1 MILLETSIQL
11 VPDGTLLLHLL
22 MVGVMVFILN
32 RTLLKPINQILAE
45 REKQIAGHLKDA
57 ETIASETQE
66 KLKRYNDALREA
78 RTDGYRLL
86 EKERAQ
92 GLKEKEEK
100 LRKYRDEMSKEAAAQ
115 IETTRRQEQAAK
127 GELEAQAA
135 TIGDLISSQ
144 ILRRPT
150 RYQGSTNP

>member
-1 MILLETSIQL
+1 MILLEASIQL

-22 MVGVMVFILN
+22 MVGVMVFVLN

-45 REKQIAGHLKDA
+45 REKQITGRLKEA
-57 ETIASETQE
+57 EAMASETAE

-78 RTDGYRLL
+78 RADGYKQL

-92 GLKEKEEK
+92 GMKEKEEK
-100 LRKYRDEMSKEAAAQ
+100 LRQYREQMSKEVAAQ
-115 IETTRRQEQAAK
+115 VETTRRQEQTVK

-135 TIGDLISSQ
+135 TIGSLISSQ

-150 RYQGSTNP
+150 R

>member
-1 MILLETSIQL
+1 MILLEASIQL
-11 VPDGTLLLHLL
+11 VPDGTLLLHLFL
-22 MVGVMVFILN
+22 VGVMVVVLN

-45 REKQIAGHLKDA
+45 REKQIAGRLKEA
-57 ETIASETQE
+57 EGMALETQE
-66 KLKRYNDALREA
+66 KLRKYNDALRDA
-78 RTDGYRLL
+78 RADGYKLL

-100 LRKYRDEMSKEAAAQ
+100 LRQYRDEMSKDVAAQ
-115 IETTRRQEQAAK
+115 IATTRKQEQAVK

-135 TIGDLISSQ
+135 TIGSLISSQ

-150 RYQGSTNP
+150 R